1 MLNIN
6 EQNDKMEDVEKNN
19 NLYEEK
25 KQLEFYNPNYN
36 NVNYFGAGR
45 IDNDCE

>member
-6 EQNDKMEDVEKNN
+6 EKMDSMEVVEESHNFSEETQN
-19 NLYEEK
+19 
-25 KQLEFYNPNYN
+25 QFEFYNPNY

-45 IDNDCE
+45 EIEDFQ